1 MKKILILSSTL
12 NSNLDMSNQIKNF
25 LDTKDNITSEVI
37 SLEQFDL
44 PLYTP
49 SLEEKFKSNNSFPE
63 SIEKAKNVLI
73 DSEAIIWCSPE
84 YNGGISPIVTNT
96 IAWISRATE
105 DWREA
110 FNKKNVLICSS
121 SGGNGKNFLKG
132 FKIQLNYLGSMV
144 TDGFIK
150 TKKQDVEKEFF
161 KKVLLDFYNK
171 VIN

>member
-12 NSNLDMSNQIKNF
+12 NSNLEMSNKIKDF
-25 LDTKDNITSEVI
+25 LDTKDNIISEVI
-37 SLEQFDL
+37 SLEQFNL

-49 SLEEKFKSNNSFPE
+49 SLEEEFKSRDSFPD
-63 SIEKAKNVLI
+63 SIEKAKNALI
-73 DSEAIIWCSPE
+73 DSQAIIWCSPE

-132 FKIQLNYLGSMV
+132 FKIQLDYLGSMV

-150 TKKQDVEKEFF
+150 TKKKDVEKEFF
-161 KKVLLDFYNK
+161 NKVLSDFYNK

>member
-110 FNKKNVLICSS
+110 FNKKNVLYGLHKAKKPISKLKSLIISS
-121 SGGNGKNFLKG
+121 SRSHISELE
-132 FKIQLNYLGSMV
+132 ISL
-144 TDGFIK
+144 
-150 TKKQDVEKEFF
+150 
-161 KKVLLDFYNK
+161 
-171 VIN
+171 